1 MNAMIY
7 IRGNRA
13 DYDGWAADGAKGW
26 SYNEV
31 LPYFIKAE
39 ANERVEDQFHGKL
52 GPLSVCE
59 GRSRNPLMDAFV
71 EAAVEAGYARNPD
84 FNGSTQEGSASFRT
98 PSAMACAAAPLRP
111 ICTLRSAGPISR

>member
-7 IRGNRA
+7 LRGNRA

-84 FNGSTQEGSASFRT
+84 FNGSTQEGLGLFRT
-98 PSAMACAAAPLRP
+98 PSAMACDAAPLRP